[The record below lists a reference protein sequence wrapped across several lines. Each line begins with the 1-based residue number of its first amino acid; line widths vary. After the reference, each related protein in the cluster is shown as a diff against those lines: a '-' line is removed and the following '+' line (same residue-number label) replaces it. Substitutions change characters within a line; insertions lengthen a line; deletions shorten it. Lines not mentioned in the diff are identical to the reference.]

1 MDASSSSSSVPQP
14 LLPPPPSAIQPFT
27 QIRTFTVHGGKE
39 IDVVYTNEE
48 QTMSNYLEMYARW
61 YAEEN
66 ENKFVGL
73 DLEYTPEDPNHELEN
88 YLAVVQLSMKNHVLV
103 CHYSWTNG
111 ECKALLRSF
120 FQDQGIVFCTVD
132 KRQDFVKLYF
142 ENIIIPSKNWIDIQE
157 LVHVKGRNDR
167 GYLMRDGMA
176 SLATSII
183 DESYSEM
190 KNKFPTERHNYWE
203 ERPLSDLNLEYA
215 AKDAYVSYQLYV
227 KIWFF
232 LRYLVFCPGC
242 KKEDTLRGKVCYKC
256 NAAEIKA
263 ERAQKNAAAE
273 IARLN
278 AELASVQAELAS
290 LKAPA
295 SSDNTQQASPPHGM
309 RRKMNDEH
317 WLESTDAPKSSDYWR
332 RKWTD
337 DEQKSDDPWT
347 TKKSDQ
353 QSPKNDN
360 PWLTKPGNY

>member
-1 MDASSSSSSVPQP
+1 M
-14 LLPPPPSAIQPFT
+14 
-27 QIRTFTVHGGKE
+27 
-39 IDVVYTNEE
+39 
-48 QTMSNYLEMYARW
+48 
-61 YAEEN
+61 
-66 ENKFVGL
+66 
-73 DLEYTPEDPNHELEN
+73 
-88 YLAVVQLSMKNHVLV
+88 
-103 CHYSWTNG
+103 
-111 ECKALLRSF
+111 
-120 FQDQGIVFCTVD
+120 FCTVD
-132 KRQDFVKLYF
+132 KRADFIKLYY
-142 ENIIIPSKNWIDIQE
+142 EKIIIPRENWIDIQE
-157 LVHVKGRNDR
+157 FVNVKGLNER
-167 GYLMRDGMA
+167 GKLMRDGMA

-183 DESYSEM
+183 DESYSQM
-190 KNKFPTERHNYWE
+190 KDKFPPERHNYWE

-242 KKEDTLRGKVCYKC
+242 KKEDTLRGKVCYTC

-295 SSDNTQQASPPHGM
+295 SSDNTQQASPPHGK
-309 RRKMNDEH
+309 RRKMNDEQ
-317 WLESTDAPKSSDYWR
+317 WLESSDAPKSSDYWQNL
-332 RKWTD
+332 KSWTG

-347 TKKSDQ
+347 TEMSDQ
-353 QSPKNDN
+353 QSPKSDN

>member
-1 MDASSSSSSVPQP
+1 M
-14 LLPPPPSAIQPFT
+14 
-27 QIRTFTVHGGKE
+27 
-39 IDVVYTNEE
+39 
-48 QTMSNYLEMYARW
+48 
-61 YAEEN
+61 
-66 ENKFVGL
+66 
-73 DLEYTPEDPNHELEN
+73 
-88 YLAVVQLSMKNHVLV
+88 
-103 CHYSWTNG
+103 
-111 ECKALLRSF
+111 
-120 FQDQGIVFCTVD
+120 FCTVD

-242 KKEDTLRGKVCYKC
+242 KKEDTLRGKVCYTC